1 MNRIEYMRRLAALLQ
16 DVPVKERVAA
26 MQYYNDYFDDAGEEN
41 EGQVIEELGSPEQVA
56 AEMKA
61 GLEKQSEESGEFRET
76 GYTDTQFEKKDMP
89 AAYRHSGEDQSR
101 NAYQQPGTDRA
112 GNFYQQ
118 PGAGQSRNAYQQS
131 GAGQGGNAYQQ
142 SGTGQ
147 AGSTYQQ
154 GTYQTG
160 NSNQNEYQ
168 RPANK
173 PWTSSGL
180 KLVLIILILLMVL
193 PVVGPIVIA
202 VAAILF
208 ALAVAS
214 FAIFIA
220 LVAAAAALAVSGL
233 AVFVRGIFLIVTNTA
248 VALAAMGTGLILM
261 VIGVVAVVAAVRLCI
276 IVLPGLFRFFVNLC
290 KMPFQRR
297 KRGDR

>member
-76 GYTDTQFEKKDMP
+76 GYTDTQFERKDMP
-89 AAYRHSGEDQSR
+89 AAYRK
-101 NAYQQPGTDRA
+101 
-112 GNFYQQ
+112 
-118 PGAGQSRNAYQQS
+118 PGAGQAADFGRQPEP
-131 GAGQGGNAYQQ
+131 GQGGNAYQQ
-142 SGTGQ
+142 R
-147 AGSTYQQ
+147 AG
-154 GTYQTG
+154 QTG
-160 NSNQNEYQ
+160 NAYRQPGTDQTGNPYQQPDSGQTGNPYGQQRTGQDGNSYQNEYQ

-180 KLVLIILILLMVL
+180 KLALIILILLMVV
-193 PVVGPIVIA
+193 PVAGPVLIA
-202 VAAILF
+202 VVAVLF
-208 ALAVAS
+208 ALVIAS
-214 FAIFIA
+214 FAIFVA
-220 LVAAAAALAVSGL
+220 LVAVAAVLAVAGV
-233 AVFVRGIFLIVTNTA
+233 AVFVRGAFMIVTNTA
-248 VALAAMGTGLILM
+248 VALAAMGTGLILA
-261 VIGVVAVVAAVRLCI
+261 VVGVVAVVAAVRLCI

-290 KMPFQRR
+290 RKPFQRR
-297 KRGDR
+297 KERR

>member
-16 DVPVKERVAA
+16 DVPAKERVAA

-41 EGQVIEELGSPEQVA
+41 EGQVIEELGSPEKVA

-61 GLEKQSEESGEFRET
+61 GLEKPSEESGEFRET

-89 AAYRHSGEDQSR
+89 AAYRQ
-101 NAYQQPGTDRA
+101 T
-112 GNFYQQ
+112 
-118 PGAGQSRNAYQQS
+118 GAGQSRNAYQQPGAGQSGNSYQQS
-131 GAGQGGNAYQQ
+131 GAGQSGNPYQR
-142 SGTGQ
+142 SGAGQ
-147 AGSTYQQ
+147 NGNPYQQ
-154 GTYQTG
+154 GTGQTG
-160 NSNQNEYQ
+160 NPSQNEYQ

-173 PWTSSGL
+173 PWTSNGL

-202 VAAILF
+202 IAAILF
-208 ALAVAS
+208 ALVVAS

-220 LVAAAAALAVSGL
+220 LVAVAAALAVSGV

-290 KMPFQRR
+290 KKPFQWRKERR
-297 KRGDR
+297 